1 MFCGEMYFMPTRS
14 EASPSKHEPTSRLR
28 KSIWTLVG
36 AACLALSS
44 TACSHDDT
52 PKTHETST
60 TTTLPAELVI
70 TEEVCYE
77 EYGTRDAFGGNG
89 YIIVQ
94 LDDGTFK
101 FVGRTSATTAELPQD
116 LATGKNTDDILQFF
130 CDSPMPVDTAPNSI
144 PDIGSPVDF
153 RSLQNSIAR

>member
-1 MFCGEMYFMPTRS
+1 MYLMPTRS
-14 EASPSKHEPTSRLR
+14 EASSAKHEPTGRLR
-28 KSIWTLVG
+28 KPMWVFVG

-60 TTTLPAELVI
+60 TTTPPAELVI

-77 EYGTRDAFGGNG
+77 KYGTMDAFGGNG

-101 FVGRTSATTAELPQD
+101 FVGRTSATTEELPKDLSTGQD
-116 LATGKNTDDILQFF
+116 RANITEFF
-130 CDSPMPVDTAPNSI
+130 CASPVPAADTAPESKKDFE
-144 PDIGSPVDF
+144 PPVDF
-153 RSLQNSIAR
+153 R